1 MQLAADGSNIAPVAT
16 RLHLSVYSVTFVVTI
31 GFEFYF
37 GFGSATKGKM

>member
-16 RLHLSVYSVTFVVTI
+16 RLHLSVYSVTFVTI